1 MKMLKNLISLAA
13 FAALLGCE
21 QQDGKTGNA
30 VSAAT
35 DRNPAVQSQSD
46 DSPATNAADSKAVV
60 STYGSP
66 GSILGDQP
74 ADLDGGI
81 ILYGA
86 DGSNLIYEI
95 QEDGLVD
102 TNSLTNGGSTNSLLP

>member
-1 MKMLKNLISLAA
+1 MKKTIILLLAVT
-13 FAALLGCE
+13 ALLGCE

-30 VSAAT
+30 VSAVT

-60 STYGSP
+60 STYGSA
-66 GSILGDQP
+66 GSILADPP
-74 ADLDGGI
+74 ADMDGGI

-95 QEDGLVD
+95 QEDGSTD
-102 TNSLTNGGSTNSLLP
+102 TNSVTNTGSTNSFLP